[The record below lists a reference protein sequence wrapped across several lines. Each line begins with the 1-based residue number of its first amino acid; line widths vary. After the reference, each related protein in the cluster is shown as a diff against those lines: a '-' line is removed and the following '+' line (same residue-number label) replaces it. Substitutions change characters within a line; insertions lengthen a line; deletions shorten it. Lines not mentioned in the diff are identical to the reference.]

1 MPKATRAYGGFRHI
15 IRHVQDRPAV
25 VVEALFFTCVRGC
38 AAWVEAAGSGAAHH
52 AALRAQGCIL
62 TCALDGTVK
71 VWQFVP
77 DATRE
82 KGALVDTT
90 PVYVHPP
97 EDEGAPGRNT
107 QACAHGLRSA

>member
-1 MPKATRAYGGFRHI
+1 M
-15 IRHVQDRPAV
+15 
-25 VVEALFFTCVRGC
+25 
-38 AAWVEAAGSGAAHH
+38 
-52 AALRAQGCIL
+52 QGCVL

-82 KGALVDTT
+82 NGAKIDPT

-97 EDEGAPGRNT
+97 EDEGVPGQNSQARSLRTWLVQQLGSAPLHR
-107 QACAHGLRSA
+107 ACEDSLRWNKK